1 MAADI
6 LLSETAAPGVALL
19 RINRPEA
26 KNALNRDLRA
36 KLAERFQ
43 ALGADPE
50 IRAIVLTG
58 NEEAFAAGADIRDVA
73 EADAI
78 DMMTRPTEHH
88 WRAIQTCP
96 KPIIAAVR
104 GFALGGGCELA
115 MHCDIIVAGE
125 GASFGQPEV
134 KIGIIP
140 GAGGTQRLTRAVGKF
155 KAMKMV
161 LLGDPVTAREAESMG
176 LVSELVPD
184 DEVLDR
190 AIALAKKISYLPPL
204 AVRQIKEVLLAGQD
218 ASLDT
223 ALMLER
229 KSFQLLFASED
240 QKEGMRAFLEK
251 RRPSYKGK

>member
-1 MAADI
+1 MAEI
-6 LLSETAAPGVALL
+6 LLSETPAPGVALL

-43 ALGADPE
+43 ALGAEPE

-88 WRAIQTCP
+88 WRAIQACP
-96 KPIIAAVR
+96 KPVIAAVR

-218 ASLDT
+218 ASLET